1 MLDGLL
7 VLEIFVI
14 RIHIKGIEKKVLGKK
29 DK

>member
-14 RIHIKGIEKKVLGKK
+14 RIYIKGIEKKVLGKK